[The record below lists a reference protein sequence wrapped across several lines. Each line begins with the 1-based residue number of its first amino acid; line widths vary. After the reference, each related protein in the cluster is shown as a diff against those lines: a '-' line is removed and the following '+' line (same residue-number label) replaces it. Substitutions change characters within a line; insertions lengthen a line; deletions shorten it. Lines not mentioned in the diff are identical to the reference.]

1 LTSQKNSVKPDAL
14 DLVMTVLKEHE
25 KMLDRIVE
33 QLTFLTKS
41 LEKTNM
47 RFNEKIDS
55 IQHEKLSR

>member
-1 LTSQKNSVKPDAL
+1 MTSKNSVKPDAL

-55 IQHEKLSR
+55 IQHEKLSK

>member
-1 LTSQKNSVKPDAL
+1 MTSENSVKPDAL

>member
-1 LTSQKNSVKPDAL
+1 MKPDAL

-25 KMLDRIVE
+25 KRLDRIVE

-47 RFNEKIDS
+47 RFNEKIES
-55 IQHEKLSR
+55 IEHENLSR

>member
-1 LTSQKNSVKPDAL
+1 VKPDAL

-41 LEKTNM
+41 LEKTNL